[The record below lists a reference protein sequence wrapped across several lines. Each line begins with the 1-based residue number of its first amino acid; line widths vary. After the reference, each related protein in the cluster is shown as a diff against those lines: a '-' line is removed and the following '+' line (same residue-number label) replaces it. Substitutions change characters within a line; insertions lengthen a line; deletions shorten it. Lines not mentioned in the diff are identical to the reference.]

1 MERKLF
7 KPSNQTSANNPS
19 SDNQG
24 PPIRSVMGNA
34 PQLRHVAKAPPSGN
48 KELNQFQDLLHKA
61 ATALKPHPTPSN
73 PSRHE
78 VPSGWVSG
86 VIHSNP
92 SRHEGSSGW
101 VSSGV
106 GKREITAS
114 NINLDLKI
122 ADPIVRDS
130 DVIAEARHRK
140 KPALPQD
147 IQAQPPALKPHATEK
162 KEAADES
169 LSSKKAKY
177 ESAAA
182 AADAFEKELDKI
194 YTEHEMKSKSVVSKT
209 KTGKAASNPSQAPV
223 PNEGES
229 AKS

>member
-1 MERKLF
+1 MERNLF
-7 KPSNQTSANNPS
+7 KPPDQTSAYQPS
-19 SDNQG
+19 SDHQG
-24 PPIRSVMGNA
+24 PQIGNAMGNA
-34 PQLRHVAKAPPSGN
+34 SQRRHVANERQSGKKA
-48 KELNQFQDLLHKA
+48 LNQFEHLFHKITA
-61 ATALKPHPTPSN
+61 ALKPHPTPSN

-101 VSSGV
+101 VSGGV
-106 GKREITAS
+106 RKREITAS

-130 DVIAEARHRK
+130 DVSADARHRK

-162 KEAADES
+162 KEAAEES

-194 YTEHEMKSKSVVSKT
+194 YTEHEVKSKSVVSKT